1 MRPSALKSH
10 WTASGSRW
18 HRGCHAAEDIWD
30 HEAARRYDT
39 PGTGMF
45 SPEVLGPAVDRLAEL
60 AGDGCAQVTW
70 TTDGIHRHAP
80 LASLP

>member
-1 MRPSALKSH
+1 
-10 WTASGSRW
+10 
-18 HRGCHAAEDIWD
+18 
-30 HEAARRYDT
+30 
-39 PGTGMF
+39 MF